1 MSKLIKSMYADR
13 LKKSGCVMLL
23 LLFVVFSSCD
33 RNRNN
38 PGWDFF
44 PDMFYSEA
52 YETYTPNPNLKD
64 GKTMSMPVEG
74 SIARGDTP
82 FLYTIDDAERV
93 RAGMELK
100 NPFADDSQAVER
112 GKEVF
117 NAFCMNCH
125 GEKGDGKGYLYTSGK
140 YIISPKSLVGEIG
153 LNLKDG
159 EIYHSITLGFGSMGS
174 HASQIR
180 PDDRWKVISYIR
192 NVLQADST
200 QN

>member
-1 MSKLIKSMYADR
+1 MSKLTKSMNADR
-13 LKKSGCVMLL
+13 LRKSVGVMLL
-23 LLFVVFSSCD
+23 LLMLVFSSCD
-33 RNRNN
+33 RNRNH

-52 YETYTPNPNLKD
+52 YESYTPNPNLKD

-74 SIARGDTP
+74 SIARGDVP

-93 RAGMELK
+93 RAGLELK
-100 NPFADDSQAVER
+100 NPFAEDSQAFER

-117 NAFCMNCH
+117 TAFCMNCH

-140 YIISPKSLVGEIG
+140 YIIAPKSLVGEIG
-153 LNLKDG
+153 QTLKDG

-192 NVLQADST
+192 NVLQADAN